1 MAAALSR
8 HPATYWDGHGSD
20 KADARYQRS
29 QPSMLVALVGEYLP
43 EKEEGEVEIAIIRA
57 DDDAPL
63 LFQVDDGD
71 WQEKGD
77 I

>member
-1 MAAALSR
+1 MG
-8 HPATYWDGHGSD
+8 YE
-20 KADARYQRS
+20 RS
-29 QPSMLVALVGEYLP
+29 QPSILVALVGEYLP
-43 EKEEGEVEIAIIRA
+43 EEEGEVEIEIIRG
-57 DDDAPL
+57 DDDALL